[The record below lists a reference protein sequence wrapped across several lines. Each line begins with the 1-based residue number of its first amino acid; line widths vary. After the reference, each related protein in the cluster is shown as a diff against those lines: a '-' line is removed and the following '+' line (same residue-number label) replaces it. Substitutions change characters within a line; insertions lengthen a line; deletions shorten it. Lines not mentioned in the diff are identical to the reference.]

1 MRRKLHYLNV
11 FRSSHRRKLD
21 FVENEFIIPAHYQV
35 GKGGNE
41 HDGLVQFPHLPHLLH
56 GLLRII
62 AVLADKCGSNGNFV
76 TIHIYKLVDRAPGDR

>member
-1 MRRKLHYLNV
+1 MSMTAS
-11 FRSSHRRKLD
+11 F
-21 FVENEFIIPAHYQV
+21 
-35 GKGGNE
+35 
-41 HDGLVQFPHLPHLLH
+41 QFPHLPHLLH